1 QADLSLPH
9 GILVRGTVREAGS
22 DRPVA
27 GAAVRYEWS
36 YQGNSFRARATSRR
50 GVQWQIRDA
59 RTKPDGTFCL
69 AVPPGPGN
77 LLVKAAQPDF
87 VHVQTSL
94 GSLLGGR
101 PGGTPYFPDAQV
113 ALNPQPMD
121 EVRKLAIA
129 LRRGVTL
136 RGRVVGSDG
145 RPVAS
150 GLLLA

>member
-1 QADLSLPH
+1 
-9 GILVRGTVREAGS
+9 
-22 DRPVA
+22 
-27 GAAVRYEWS
+27 
-36 YQGNSFRARATSRR
+36 
-50 GVQWQIRDA
+50 
-59 RTKPDGTFCL
+59 TKPDGTFCL

-87 VHVQTSL
+87 VHVETSL

-113 ALNPQPMD
+113 ALNLQPMD
-121 EVRKLAIA
+121 ETRKLAVA

-136 RGRVVGSDG
+136 RGRVVGYDG

-150 GLLLA
+150 GLLLAPTYVPEGWEVKGHTLPVRDGRFELPGCEPGQKVRVWVYDPGQKQGAVADLAAKA